1 MYRLWLAAVL
11 GAGLAAAALAVPRS
25 TAPLASKLVN
35 PESVAVGAD
44 RRVYV
49 SVIGEFDKDGDGAV
63 MVLEGGKAVPFAR
76 GLDDPKGLVAWQQWL
91 FVADKTRVW
100 RIDKAGNAE
109 VFVAAAAFS
118 SPPKFLN
125 DLTVDEEGILYVSD
139 SGDFKGG
146 GAAVYAIDPRG
157 KVSLITDSKRIPSLK
172 APNGLVMDG
181 KSFVL
186 LADYGTGELHRVRV
200 ADGTAEKLADGL
212 GGCDGLAWDYHGRLF
227 ITDGTGGRLLVI
239 PRPGDK
245 PVVAAKGLPGP
256 ADLCLDASGQFLL
269 VPDLKAG
276 TVMKMPVSVP
286 GQVVDETPFALQT
299 EVAFPK
305 LQWAQWKPEND
316 KGLAVPLRPIVL
328 THAGDGSDR
337 VFVATQHGVIHVF
350 PNDQQATQSRI
361 FLDIQNRVKYHDDTN
376 EEGFLGLAF
385 HPQFKKNGEFFV
397 FYTVRKPELTNVL
410 CRYRLRNDD
419 PNRADPDSEE
429 ELLRVEH
436 RFWNHDGGT
445 VCFGPDGYLYLVLGD
460 GGSANDPDRNGQN
473 LKTLLGKI
481 LRIDVDH
488 KDPGKKYAIPKD
500 NPFVGR
506 PDARPEIWAYGVR
519 NPWRIS
525 FDRETGVLWA
535 ADVGQNLYEE
545 IDLIT
550 KGGNYGWNL
559 REGLHPFGSEGV
571 GPRKDLIDP
580 IWEYHH
586 DVGKSITGGFVYR
599 GHRLRELRGHYLYAD
614 YVSGKIWALRYD
626 PDRKRVVAN
635 RPIPDRALPIM
646 SFGEDEKG
654 DAYLMTYSPTG
665 QGVYRFVRT
674 PKAIK

>member
-1 MYRLWLAAVL
+1 
-11 GAGLAAAALAVPRS
+11 
-25 TAPLASKLVN
+25 
-35 PESVAVGAD
+35 VAVGAD
-44 RRVYV
+44 KRVYV

-100 RIDKAGNAE
+100 RIDQKGKAE
-109 VFVAAAAFS
+109 VFVAATAF
-118 SPPKFLN
+118 PRAPKFLN
-125 DLTVDEEGILYVSD
+125 DLAVDEAGTLYVSD
-139 SGDFKGG
+139 SGDFNGG
-146 GAAVYAIDPRG
+146 GAAVYAIDPQG
-157 KVSLITDSKRIPSLK
+157 KVSLVTDSKRIPGLK

-186 LADYGTGELHRVRV
+186 LADYATGELHRVRV
-200 ADGTAEKLADGL
+200 ADGKAEKLAEGL
-212 GGCDGLAWDYHGRLF
+212 GGCDGLAWDYLGRLF

-245 PVVAAKGLPGP
+245 PLVAAKGLPGP
-256 ADLCLDASGQFLL
+256 ADLCMDASGQFLL

-276 TVMKMPVSVP
+276 AVTKLPVAVP
-286 GQVVDETPFALQT
+286 GQEVDESALPLET
-299 EVAFPK
+299 AVAFPK
-305 LQWAQWKPEND
+305 LEWAGWKPVND
-316 KGLAVPLRPIVL
+316 KGIAVPLRPIVL

-350 PNDQQATQSRI
+350 PNDQQAAQSRV
-361 FLDIQNRVKYHDDTN
+361 FLDIESRVSYHDDTN
-376 EEGFLGLAF
+376 EEGLLGLAF

-397 FYTVRKPELTNVL
+397 FYTVREPKLTNVL
-410 CRYRLRNDD
+410 SRFRVRKDD
-419 PNRADPDSEE
+419 PGRADPASEE
-429 ELLRVEH
+429 ELLRISH

-460 GGSANDPDRNGQN
+460 GGSADDPDRNGQN

-481 LRIDVDH
+481 LRIDVGH
-488 KDPGKKYAIPKD
+488 KDPGLKYSIPKD

-506 PDARPEIWAYGVR
+506 ADARAEIWAYGLR
-519 NPWRIS
+519 NPWRIA

-550 KGGNYGWNL
+550 RGGNYGWNI

-571 GPRKDLIDP
+571 SPRKDVIDP

-599 GHRLRELRGHYLYAD
+599 GERLPELRGHYLYAD

-626 PDRKRVVAN
+626 PNKKRVIAN
-635 RPIPDRALPIM
+635 RPIADRALPIM
-646 SFGEDEKG
+646 SFGSDEMG
-654 DAYLMTYSPTG
+654 EAYLMTYSPTG
-665 QGVYRFVRT
+665 QGVYRFVRSG
-674 PKAIK
+674 PPRK